1 MSNVQELLVWV
12 REWQEREA
20 DGRNRAWWEECHT
33 LLGVALSLLT
43 ETEAQSRHDE
53 MSKEADDEDRSA

>member
-20 DGRNRAWWEECHT
+20 DGRDPAWCEECRT
-33 LLGVALSLLT
+33 LLGVALGLLT

-53 MSKEADDEDRSA
+53 MSTKAGDEDRSA